1 MIQLTKT
8 LKYQFYIIMLEA
20 RDTGMHKYIMV
31 SFLKEITVWLVRR
44 SHTPTWDTINH
55 MLVIYTREDDG
66 TPLPY
71 SCLESPMD
79 GGAW

>member
-31 SFLKEITVWLVRR
+31 SFLKEITV
-44 SHTPTWDTINH
+44 
-55 MLVIYTREDDG
+55 
-66 TPLPY
+66 
-71 SCLESPMD
+71 
-79 GGAW
+79 